1 MWIQYR
7 ELNINSLNII
17 LKYIIFV
24 YKRRFTLSRIY
35 RDALSSYIVIKFSF
49 LYLGVKRE
57 IEIVWVQLYERL
69 GG

>member
-35 RDALSSYIVIKFSF
+35 RDALSS
-49 LYLGVKRE
+49 
-57 IEIVWVQLYERL
+57 
-69 GG
+69 